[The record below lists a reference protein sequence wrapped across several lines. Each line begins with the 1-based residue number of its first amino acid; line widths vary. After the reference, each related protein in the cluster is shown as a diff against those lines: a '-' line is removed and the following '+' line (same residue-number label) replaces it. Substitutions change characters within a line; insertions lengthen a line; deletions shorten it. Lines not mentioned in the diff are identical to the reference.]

1 MKKHPMQKVV
11 IGKDGVARFQANGI
25 VRFLLEYGYGGIDM
39 NRIATMGFSDED
51 RMQFAQLIGYSVSG
65 YGSLDYVTKRSR
77 NTADR
82 RAQKIRTSMKV
93 REK

>member
-39 NRIATMGFSDED
+39 NRIATLTEYPINCANCILS
-51 RMQFAQLIGYSVSG
+51 SSG
-65 YGSLDYVTKRSR
+65 NPLDYVTKRSR